1 MISSIS
7 ALSFKEPTLALP
19 PMPLQEPQETCWWKR
34 NLCSSS
40 KRQVLTHSRL
50 WCRKADRLTYA
61 SPCSGVSFGEK
72 KKKKQLKSL
81 ERRGPSPQLL
91 PPHHPKGKF
100 AHGEEAQAR
109 ALPHQ
114 FFLHN
119 NRYSFSNF
127 CLFCWFVVFFCFE
140 ALGLAEGSPKS
151 DGTEPKV
158 SKTRPNERKAC
169 DEGSR
174 PLAPEPSPKGGC
186 SRLPRLANAGS
197 SARRSSLLDSN
208 QPPLN

>member
-1 MISSIS
+1 METQSLLIQQTTSPNPFPSLMQKGRQTYVRIS
-7 ALSFKEPTLALP
+7 
-19 PMPLQEPQETCWWKR
+19 LQR
-34 NLCSSS
+34 
-40 KRQVLTHSRL
+40 RFL
-50 WCRKADRLTYA
+50 WR
-61 SPCSGVSFGEK
+61 E

-186 SRLPRLANAGS
+186 SRFPRLANAGS